1 MKNKFCMQ
9 CNGKRGELYLPIS
22 RVRGLPEALH
32 DIVTN
37 SSEGGV
43 WSKAPTALGANV
55 LFRVIN
61 NTAGCSMPRLIIFE
75 QQSPELQCNVDWVP
89 LPQEW
94 IRGDY
99 LHVYVS
105 RGTLVPAFDRK
116 RPAPS
121 LPMPIFLP
129 KPPMPS
135 TVFMNGGQLGGFN
148 PPNESIFSFHTSAQQ
163 LAYPS
168 GNAING
174 AGAGAVHQPSMLLPD
189 QVVPDARDQLVGSGM
204 CVDALAP
211 FHMAAPRPPIAQ
223 RLLPGSMLP
232 PSSSAS
238 MPPPAPFDATMQ
250 PSARL
255 PSALASTFKAE
266 QSIGDGF
273 DRSNGHLQVNPAGS
287 LSGMVPSPS
296 ILPPPQLTSQL
307 AAQLAPSAPH
317 GFAQIELPELSA
329 SVDELTSG
337 MSAPTMG
344 NVDDVL
350 RSSMQDMER
359 TLNQGPA
366 GCMASPL
373 SINDMGNQ
381 WGACSG
387 TGDARTIVGMDQ
399 SGGAF
404 EPRVHG
410 TKRSKGESTASQP
423 VQMGGDSAHS
433 LCSNDS
439 ADSGG
444 SRDESNDSGSW
455 TTGTYLIAKF
465 TGFCA
470 KLARKRRT
478 KAVQSANSGTED
490 PSANGLKLSIL
501 DKLDAL
507 LEHGD
512 DTQLARIEKS
522 LTELHLE
529 RLERKAA
536 LQHAMQHQSPAPGTA
551 HDVR

>member
-1 MKNKFCMQ
+1 
-9 CNGKRGELYLPIS
+9 
-22 RVRGLPEALH
+22 
-32 DIVTN
+32 
-37 SSEGGV
+37 
-43 WSKAPTALGANV
+43 
-55 LFRVIN
+55 
-61 NTAGCSMPRLIIFE
+61 MPRLIIFE

-423 VQMGGDSAHS
+423 VQRGGDSAHS

-501 DKLDAL
+501 DKVCAACRNCPAHHVSIRRVACHPCSGSSTRCSSTAMTRSWPASRSRLPSCTLSGSNAKQ
-507 LEHGD
+507 HCSM
-512 DTQLARIEKS
+512 QCSIRAPPLARHMTCVS
-522 LTELHLE
+522 PHPPRRYVLRRHYARTEGSSWWL
-529 RLERKAA
+529 R
-536 LQHAMQHQSPAPGTA
+536 TT
-551 HDVR
+551 